1 MIFITVILFNRNI
14 RFITASPTDTS
25 AQWAPRAAE
34 EREVAGTRSPNARL
48 WTWKDVMGIHRRLT
62 ISTAETLGPRPP
74 LRRQFGE
81 VMTT

>member
-1 MIFITVILFNRNI
+1 MDQAPPSDEQELHAAYHTP
-14 RFITASPTDTS
+14 TKPASPRSLSRGMS
-25 AQWAPRAAE
+25 AQ
-34 EREVAGTRSPNARL
+34 SSL
-48 WTWKDVMGIHRRLT
+48 DVMGIHRRLT